1 MSCSESTEQVEVSL
15 ERWRNAQETRGRKV
29 SRSKRGRRMERTE
42 IMMVDEFKY
51 LESIIQN
58 NGQHTRKVK
67 KRAQE
72 WVETSVRSDL

>member
-1 MSCSESTEQVEVSL
+1 MLRRREEGKSVEAR
-15 ERWRNAQETRGRKV
+15 EGDGWKGEHA
-29 SRSKRGRRMERTE
+29 RTE
-42 IMMVDEFKY
+42 IMFKY